1 MEFTYNG
8 LYTLIRTL
16 LECDYNIIPYGV
28 PCDGKK
34 VIMRHDVDNDL
45 KKAAEF
51 AEVENQISKGKVV
64 STYFV
69 LLSSPFYN
77 LFTKESRDYLRRII
91 VCGNEIGLHFDETQY
106 DTGDI
111 HDQVAKEARVLSD
124 LIGQQVSVVS
134 MHRPSKHTLDANYSF
149 NGLINSYSQEYFKE
163 WKYISDSRMCWRE
176 DAFEIISSNQYNRLH
191 ILTHPFWYTETN
203 ETTSCKL
210 NRFINE
216 ARINRYDDLSKNFR
230 DLNDFV
236 DRSALI

>member
-8 LYTLIRTL
+8 FCALIRTL

-111 HDQVAKEARVLSD
+111 HDQVAKEARVLSE

-163 WKYISDSRMCWRE
+163 WKYISDSRMCWQE
-176 DAFEIISSNQYNRLH
+176 DVLKVISSKRYDHLH
-191 ILTHPFWYTETN
+191 ILTHPFWYAENDESTAY
-203 ETTSCKL
+203 KL

-216 ARINRYDDLSKNFR
+216 ARIDRYENLRQNFR
-230 DLNDFV
+230 DLDDFV
-236 DRSALI
+236 DGRTLL